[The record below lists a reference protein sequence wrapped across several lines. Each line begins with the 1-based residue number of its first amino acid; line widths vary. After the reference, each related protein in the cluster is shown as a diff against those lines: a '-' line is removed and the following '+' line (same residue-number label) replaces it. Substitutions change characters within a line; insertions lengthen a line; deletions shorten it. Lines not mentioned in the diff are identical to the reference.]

1 MIIFLYGPDT
11 YRSRR
16 KLNEIIEHYKKIHRS
31 GLNLKYLDLSEKGI
45 STELSRTS
53 FEDFK
58 DEFQSISMFAEKK
71 LIILEEAF
79 TNQNFKENFLRNS
92 KKFVN
97 SRDIILFYKTTETPR
112 NDPLFKFLKKY
123 AKSQEFKLL
132 EGENL
137 KNWLKRE
144 IKNYKLKINPIALEK
159 LTDYVGN
166 DLWQMANEIR
176 KLVSY
181 KKNKKVEVKD
191 IELLVK
197 PKIEPEIFKTIDAIA
212 SKNKKQA
219 LELIHKHLE
228 KGDNPLYLLS
238 MINFQFRNLLTIRDL
253 IEKNKSPYTL
263 LKEAKLHPYVIKKS
277 YSQAQKFKIDELKKI
292 YQKIFQVDLS
302 IKTGKLDPQTAL
314 DLFIAEI

>member
-1 MIIFLYGPDT
+1 MTIFLYGPDT

-16 KLNEIIEHYKKIHRS
+16 KLNEIIEYYKKIHKS
-31 GLNLKYLDLSEKGI
+31 GFNLKYFNLNEK
-45 STELSRTS
+45 S

-71 LIILEEAF
+71 LIILEGAF
-79 TNQNFKENFLRNS
+79 AHQTFKENFLKIS
-92 KKFVN
+92 KKFV
-97 SRDIILFYKTTETPR
+97 SSKDIILFYEIEEPPKS
-112 NDPLFKFLKKY
+112 DSLFKFLKKY

-132 EGENL
+132 EGESF
-137 KNWLKRE
+137 KNWVKKE
-144 IKNYKLKINPIALEK
+144 IENYKVKINPDALEK

-166 DLWQMANEIR
+166 NLWQMVNEIG

-181 KKNKKVEVKD
+181 KKNKIIEVKD
-191 IELLVK
+191 IELLVR

-228 KGDNPLYLLS
+228 KGDSPLYLLS
-238 MINFQFRNLLTIRDL
+238 MINFQFRNLLIIRDL

-263 LKEAKLHPYVIKKS
+263 FKKAKLHPYVIKKS
-277 YSQAQKFKIDELKKI
+277 YSQAQKFKINELKKI
-292 YQKIFQVDLS
+292 YQKIFQIDLAL
-302 IKTGKLDPQTAL
+302 KTGKVEPETAL
-314 DLFIAEI
+314 DILIAEIC

>member
-1 MIIFLYGPDT
+1 MIIFLYGQDT
-11 YRSRR
+11 YRSHR
-16 KLNEIIEHYKKIHRS
+16 KLNEIIEHHKKIHKS
-31 GLNLKYLDLSEKGI
+31 GLNLKYLNLNEKG
-45 STELSRTS
+45 

-71 LIILEEAF
+71 LIILEETF
-79 TNQNFKENFLRNS
+79 TNQNFKENFLKNS

-97 SRDIILFYKTTETPR
+97 SGDIILFYETTETPR
-112 NDPLFKFLKKY
+112 SNSLFKFLKKY
-123 AKSQEFKLL
+123 TKSQEFKLL

-137 KNWLKRE
+137 KNWVKKE
-144 IKNYKLKINPIALEK
+144 IENYKVKIHPIALEK
-159 LTDYVGN
+159 LIDYVGN
-166 DLWQMANEIR
+166 NLWQMANEIR

-181 KKNKKVEVKD
+181 KENKKIEVKD

-197 PKIEPEIFKTIDAIA
+197 PKIEPEIFKTIDALA

-263 LKEAKLHPYVIKKS
+263 LEEAKLHPYVIKKS
-277 YSQAQKFKIDELKKI
+277 YSQAQKFKIDELKRI
-292 YQKIFQVDLS
+292 YQKIFQVDLA
-302 IKTGKLDPQTAL
+302 IKTGKVEPEAAL
-314 DLFIAEI
+314 DIFIAEIC

>member
-1 MIIFLYGPDT
+1 MIFLYGPDS

-31 GLNLKYLDLSEKGI
+31 GLNLKYFNLSEKG
-45 STELSRTS
+45 

-71 LIILEEAF
+71 LMVLEEAF
-79 TNQNFKENFLRNS
+79 TNQNFKENFLKNS
-92 KKFVN
+92 KRFVN
-97 SRDIILFYKTTETPR
+97 SRDIILFYETKETSR
-112 NDPLFKFLKKY
+112 SDPLFKFLKKF

-132 EGENL
+132 ESESL
-137 KNWLKRE
+137 KNWTKKE
-144 IKNYKLKINPIALEK
+144 IENYKVKINPLALEK

-166 DLWQMANEIR
+166 NLWQMVNEIG

-181 KKNKKVEVKD
+181 KKNKKIETKD

-212 SKNKKQA
+212 SRSKKQA

-253 IEKNKSPYTL
+253 IEKNESPYAL
-263 LKEAKLHPYVIKKS
+263 LKEARLHPYVIKKS

-292 YQKIFQVDLS
+292 YQKIFQIDLA
-302 IKTGKLDPQTAL
+302 IKTGKVEPETAL
-314 DLFIAEI
+314 DILITEIC

>member
-1 MIIFLYGPDT
+1 MIIFIYGQDT

-16 KLNEIIEHYKKIHRS
+16 KLNEIIEHYKKIHKS
-31 GLNLKYLDLSEKGI
+31 GLNLKYFNLSEKG
-45 STELSRTS
+45 

-71 LIILEEAF
+71 LIIVEEAF
-79 TNQNFKENFLRNS
+79 TDQNFKENFLKNS
-92 KKFVN
+92 KKFV
-97 SRDIILFYKTTETPR
+97 SSKDIILFYETKETPR
-112 NDPLFKFLKKY
+112 SDSLFKFLKKY
-123 AKSQEFKLL
+123 VKSQEFKLL
-132 EGENL
+132 EGESL
-137 KNWLKRE
+137 KNWVKRE
-144 IKNYKLKINPIALEK
+144 IENYKLKINPIALEK
-159 LTDYVGN
+159 LIDYVGN
-166 DLWQMANEIR
+166 DLWQMANEIK

-181 KKNKKVEVKD
+181 KKNKKIGVKD
-191 IELLVK
+191 IELLVN

-263 LKEAKLHPYVIKKS
+263 LEEVKLHPYVIKKS
-277 YSQAQKFKIDELKKI
+277 YSQAQKFKIEELKKI
-292 YQKIFQVDLS
+292 YQKIFQVDLA
-302 IKTGKLDPQTAL
+302 IKTGKVEPEAAL
-314 DLFIAEI
+314 DIFIAEIC